1 MSLQQYV
8 RQVRPRN
15 ESYTPPVDKI
25 QNFLAE
31 AKGTGAFTV
40 WLNTDKDIDK
50 WLSSFSRPPP
60 YPKTHI
66 KALMKFIKDKK
77 LNKHA
82 PIFAGA
88 VNLPKFKIRGG
99 ETNKDNM
106 SPENQDVIRNWM
118 KEKKRNKFVE
128 GDPKTAANTFKFGN
142 GKPVEGT
149 PDPSGADWESLI
161 TDKYNIIVKGT
172 DKTAS
177 EVAEKFYPEYGP
189 AAIKIATSFN
199 KTLKMSTAMKQY
211 GGGGGKKNLSPNWIK
226 WGGTNG
232 TPKTDMYTDNYNISL
247 KKKGGSQLASGG
259 KGETLATFNAALELM
274 GSDPESNTDIR
285 GIMDKIEA
293 GFAKIKNKHLTAGLA
308 GKIASGEKE
317 GPDEWKDD
325 IKKFQDTE
333 AFHKELNEEL
343 KDVLDPSKNPIFRKW
358 YCFEAMSGYVKFG
371 NTQSIASI
379 CVEFDAKSGAISKSI
394 KVTNDGKSGDITSW
408 TQMEKP
414 PTVSSEIEALSK
426 KVKIFA
432 AWKTGDGS
440 PASVL
445 RVLPTTESEQPN
457 SFRGI
462 ILNELRNDKVAN
474 KVVDN
479 LNEELEQL
487 DEFKI
492 IKNVFDKVKGLTSK
506 AGVWLTNIFNKI
518 MIKVKAALDEIKKL
532 GKKMFEKLFEFF
544 NIAISAVRESFPKDL
559 HGFVYGMA
567 D

>member
-8 RQVRPRN
+8 RQLNPRN
-15 ESYTPPVDKI
+15 ESYTPHVDKI
-25 QNFLAE
+25 QSLLSE
-31 AKGTGAFTV
+31 AKGPGKFSV
-40 WLNTDKDIDK
+40 WLDSNKDIDN

-60 YPKTHI
+60 YPKAHI

-77 LNKHA
+77 LNIKG

-88 VNLPKFKIRGG
+88 ANLPKFKIR
-99 ETNKDNM
+99 KM
-106 SPENQDVIRNWM
+106 SPKNQNVIRKWI
-118 KEKKRNKFVE
+118 KEKKGNKFVE
-128 GDPKTAANTFKFGN
+128 GDPSTATNIFKFGN
-142 GKPVEGT
+142 GNPVEGT

-161 TDKYNIIVKGT
+161 TDKYNVIVKGT
-172 DKTAS
+172 DKAAS
-177 EVAEKFYPEYGP
+177 EAAEKFYPEYGP
-189 AAIKIATSFN
+189 AAIKVATSFN
-199 KTLKMSTAMKQY
+199 KKLKMSTAMKQY

-274 GSDPESNTDIR
+274 GSDSDSNKDIR
-285 GIMDKIEA
+285 DIMTKIEN

-325 IKKFQDTE
+325 IEKFQETE

-343 KDVLDPSKNPIFRKW
+343 KDVLDPSTNPIFRKW

-379 CVEFDAKSGAISKSI
+379 CIEFDAKSGAISKNI
-394 KVTNDGKSGDITSW
+394 KVTSDGKSGDITSW

-426 KVKIFA
+426 NVKIFA

-445 RVLPTTESEQPN
+445 RALPSIKSDSVQPN

-492 IKNVFDKVKGLTSK
+492 IKNVFDKVKSLTSK

-518 MIKVKAALDEIKKL
+518 MIKVKGALDEIKKL

-544 NIAISAVRESFPKDL
+544 NIVISSVRESFPKDL

-567 D
+567 K